1 VPSTSTFRDF
11 ALTHRPRDWDYPAVV
26 LIVHAGNRIDA
37 PGRAEDRFPRSQV
50 SAVAERIGRL
60 FDALQPTGV
69 VSAPAAGSDL
79 IVLDQARRRD
89 IPLHVVLPIEADEFV
104 RVSVA
109 DQGPEWLDTYRAVID
124 HAESDWRS
132 TLFQIAKGERDEW
145 YLEANDDVLERAAA
159 IAGDELLVAL
169 TVRPPAGEHPPSTT
183 DHFADRA
190 GRAGLIVVSVDPRP
204 GATAPI
210 SSG

>member
-1 VPSTSTFRDF
+1 MSPTTAFRDF
-11 ALTHRPRDWDYPAVV
+11 VLIHEPRDRDYPAVV

-37 PGRAEDRFPRSQV
+37 PGRAEDRFPPSQI

-60 FDALQPTGV
+60 FNALRPTGV

-89 IPLHVVLPIEADEFV
+89 VPLHVVLPIDADEFV

-109 DQGPEWLDTYRAVID
+109 DQGADWLEIYRAVIE
-124 HAESDWRS
+124 HARTDWRS
-132 TLFQIAKGERDEW
+132 TVFQVAKGERDEW
-145 YLEANDDVLERAAA
+145 YLDANDDVLARAAA
-159 IAGDELLVAL
+159 VAGDELLVAL

-190 GRAGLIVVSVDPRP
+190 GRAGLIVISVDPRP
-204 GATAPI
+204 GSTGPI
-210 SSG
+210 SGG